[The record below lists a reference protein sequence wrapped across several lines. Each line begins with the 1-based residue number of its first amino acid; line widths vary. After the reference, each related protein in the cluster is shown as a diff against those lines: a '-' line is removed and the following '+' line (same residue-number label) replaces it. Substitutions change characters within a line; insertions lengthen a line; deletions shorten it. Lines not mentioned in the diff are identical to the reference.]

1 MIDYLLLI
9 FRILVFPGFTFIVL
23 LTLFCDWMER
33 KIEARLQNRVGPMVA
48 GPGGILQPLADYIK
62 LLTKEDITPR
72 AAKKRIFMF
81 APLLAFTIMVFA
93 LCFIPIDGV
102 SVLSTG
108 TTVLSQGGFS
118 GDLIIILAFAT
129 VANFLLFLA
138 GWASCNP
145 YGTIGSARV
154 LTQFLGYDIPLFLIA
169 LTPAFIAGSLQIA
182 SIAAFQA
189 THILPFILLAPWAF
203 VLFVITMQAELE
215 KDPFDVP
222 HSESELVGGLE
233 TEFTGAKLAFLHLTR
248 DVQVVFGSA
257 LVVELFLGG
266 PYGPVFFG
274 ASWFWYTLWFV
285 LKLLVVVMISEY
297 ITVVFARFRIDQ
309 VLSGNW
315 RILLPAALLSLMLTV
330 ALVNWVFHPL
340 GV

>member
-1 MIDYLLLI
+1 MIDLTLI
-9 FRILVFPGFTFIVL
+9 FRILVFPGFTFVLL
-23 LTLFCDWMER
+23 LTLFCDWVER
-33 KIEARLQNRVGPMVA
+33 KIEARIQNRVGPMVA
-48 GPGGILQPLADYIK
+48 GPGGILQPLADFIK
-62 LLTKEDITPR
+62 LLTKEDIEPR
-72 AAKKRIFMF
+72 DAKKTVFKF
-81 APLLAFTIMVFA
+81 APLAAFAIMVFA
-93 LCFIPIDGV
+93 FCFIPVDGT
-102 SVLSTG
+102 SVFS
-108 TTVLSQGGFS
+108 SAGFS
-118 GDLIIILAFAT
+118 GDLIVILTFASI
-129 VANFLLFLA
+129 ANFLLFLA

-154 LTQFLGYDIPLFLIA
+154 LTQFLGYDIPLFILA

-182 SIAAFQA
+182 NIALFQS

-274 ASWFWYTLWFV
+274 ASWFWYSLWFV
-285 LKLLVVVMISEY
+285 LKLLAVVLISEY
-297 ITVVFARFRIDQ
+297 ITTVVARFRIDQ

-330 ALVNWVFHPL
+330 ALVAWVYPL
-340 GV
+340 VV

>member
-1 MIDYLLLI
+1 
-9 FRILVFPGFTFIVL
+9 
-23 LTLFCDWMER
+23 MER

-48 GPGGILQPLADYIK
+48 GPGGILQPLADFIK

-72 AAKKRIFMF
+72 EAKKTVFKF
-81 APLLAFTIMVFA
+81 APLVAFTIMVFA
-93 LCFIPIDGV
+93 LCFIPIDGA
-102 SVLSTG
+102 SVLS
-108 TTVLSQGGFS
+108 VGGFN

-129 VANFLLFLA
+129 IANFLLFLA

-169 LTPAFIAGSLQIA
+169 LTPAFIAGSLTIAKIA
-182 SIAAFQA
+182 SFQSI
-189 THILPFILLAPWAF
+189 HYLPFILLAPWAF
-203 VLFVITMQAELE
+203 VLFIITMQAELE
-215 KDPFDVP
+215 KDPFDIP
-222 HSESELVGGLE
+222 HAESELVGGLE
-233 TEFTGAKLAFLHLTR
+233 TEYTGAKLAFLHLTR
-248 DVQVVFGSA
+248 DVQVIFGSA

-274 ASWFWYTLWFV
+274 VSWFWYTLWFV
-285 LKLLVVVMISEY
+285 LKLLVVVTITEY
-297 ITVVFARFRIDQ
+297 ITVVFARLRIDQ

-330 ALVNWVFHPL
+330 ALVTWVYPL
-340 GV
+340 VV

>member
-1 MIDYLLLI
+1 MIDFTLI
-9 FRILVFPGFTFIVL
+9 FRILVFPGFTFVVL
-23 LTLFCDWMER
+23 LTLFCDWVER
-33 KIEARLQNRVGPMVA
+33 KIEARIQNRVGPMVA
-48 GPGGILQPLADYIK
+48 GPGGILQPLADFIK
-62 LLTKEDITPR
+62 LLTKEDIEPR
-72 AAKKRIFMF
+72 DVKKIVFKF
-81 APLLAFTIMVFA
+81 APLVAFTIMVFA
-93 LCFIPIDGV
+93 FCFLPVDGT
-102 SVLSTG
+102 SVFST
-108 TTVLSQGGFS
+108 SGFS
-118 GDLIIILAFAT
+118 GDLIIILTFASI
-129 VANFLLFLA
+129 ANFLLFLA

-154 LTQFLGYDIPLFLIA
+154 LTQFLGYDIPLFLLA

-182 SIAAFQA
+182 NIALFQSI
-189 THILPFILLAPWAF
+189 HILPFILLAPWAF

-233 TEFTGAKLAFLHLTR
+233 TEYTGAKLAFLHLTR

-274 ASWFWYTLWFV
+274 ASWFWYSLWFV
-285 LKLLVVVMISEY
+285 LKLLVVVLISEY
-297 ITVVFARFRIDQ
+297 ITTVFARFRIDQ
-309 VLSGNW
+309 VMSGNW

-330 ALVNWVFHPL
+330 ALVTWVYPL
-340 GV
+340 VV

>member
-1 MIDYLLLI
+1 MIDLTYFTLI
-9 FRILVFPGFTFIVL
+9 FRILVFPGFTFIL
-23 LTLFCDWMER
+23 ALTLFCDWVER
-33 KIEARLQNRVGPMVA
+33 KIEARIQNRVGPMVA
-48 GPGGILQPLADYIK
+48 GPGGILQPLADFIK
-62 LLTKEDITPR
+62 LLTKEDIEPR
-72 AAKKRIFMF
+72 NTKKIVFKF

-93 LCFIPIDGV
+93 FCFIPIDGT
-102 SVLSTG
+102 SVFST
-108 TTVLSQGGFS
+108 SGFS

-129 VANFLLFLA
+129 IANFLLFMA

-182 SIAAFQA
+182 TIASLQA
-189 THILPFILLAPWAF
+189 SKFLPFIILAPWAF
-203 VLFVITMQAELE
+203 VLFMITMQAELE

-233 TEFTGAKLAFLHLTR
+233 TEYTGAKLAFLHLTR
-248 DVQVVFGSA
+248 DVQIVFGSA

-285 LKLLVVVMISEY
+285 LKLLAVVLISEY
-297 ITVVFARFRIDQ
+297 ITTVVARFRIDQ

-330 ALVNWVFHPL
+330 ALVTWVYPL
-340 GV
+340 VV

>member
-1 MIDYLLLI
+1 MIDFFMLI
-9 FRILVFPGFTFIVL
+9 FRILIFPGFAFLLL

-48 GPGGILQPLADYIK
+48 GPGGILQPLADFIK

-72 AAKKRIFMF
+72 EAKKTIFKF
-81 APLLAFTIMVFA
+81 APLVAFTIMVFA
-93 LCFIPIDGV
+93 LCFIPIDGA
-102 SVLSTG
+102 SVLSAN
-108 TTVLSQGGFS
+108 GFS

-129 VANFLLFLA
+129 IASFLLFLA

-182 SIAAFQA
+182 NIALFQS
-189 THILPFILLAPWAF
+189 THLLPFIILAPWAF
-203 VLFVITMQAELE
+203 VLFIITMQAELE

-274 ASWFWYTLWFV
+274 ASWFWFTLWFV
-285 LKLLVVVMISEY
+285 LKLLVVVTITEY

-330 ALVNWVFHPL
+330 ALITWVYHPL